1 MKSRFTSAPEAVM
14 GRAKAQLDSAAAGDD
29 QAQVE
34 QPKTQTLGAA
44 GKLAETIQRM
54 PIIGQ
59 KRLDPNRIRIR
70 SGFER
75 DEAEYHDKE
84 FEELRASIAA
94 SRGNDDP
101 VDVRIL
107 QGVPGFDAELLAGT
121 RRLRACRD
129 LKLDVLANVRDC
141 DDREADRLHENENKA
156 RKNKSPYSR
165 GLQYAAMMGSG
176 RYKTISELS
185 ENIGT
190 RVQEISEML
199 AIIEKAPPG
208 MWGRVVDPG
217 NLKTTNLRQLTAA
230 YAKPAFA
237 KSLEGHERLT
247 LPELLVLANRAITP
261 PPRQTATRDTAQTR
275 LGKLRKDFV
284 VLLPAGISEEVAK
297 GATEAAKKFIEAN
310 KG

>member
-1 MKSRFTSAPEAVM
+1 MKSRFTSASESVM
-14 GRAKAQLDSAAAGDD
+14 GKATEQLAALSSGDQQD
-29 QAQVE
+29 RDE
-34 QPKTQTLGAA
+34 QPKTQTKGAA

-59 KRLDPNRIRIR
+59 KRLDPSRVRIR

-75 DEAEYHDKE
+75 AEAEYHDKE
-84 FEELRASIAA
+84 FDELRNSIAA

-101 VDVRIL
+101 VDVRL
-107 QGVPGFDAELLAGT
+107 LPGVPGFDAELLAGT

-129 LKLDVLANVRDC
+129 LKLDLLANIRDC
-141 DDREADRLHENENKA
+141 DDHEADRLHENENKA

-165 GLQYAAMMGSG
+165 GLQYAAMMQSG

-199 AIIEKAPPG
+199 AIIEKAPDG
-208 MWGRVVDPG
+208 MWGRVADPG

-237 KSLEGHERLT
+237 KSLAEHDKLT
-247 LPELLVLANRAITP
+247 LAELLVLANKALVQ
-261 PPRQTATRDTAQTR
+261 PRPTTSRDTAQTR

-284 VLLPAGISEEVAK
+284 VLLPAGITEEVAK
-297 GATEAAKKFIEAN
+297 GATEAAKKFIESN

>member
-1 MKSRFTSAPEAVM
+1 MKSRFTSASEAVM
-14 GRAKAQLDSAAAGDD
+14 GKATEQLAALSNSDQQGGD
-29 QAQVE
+29 E
-34 QPKTQTLGAA
+34 IPKTQTKGAA

-59 KRLDPNRIRIR
+59 KRLDPSRVRIR

-75 DEAEYHDKE
+75 AEAEYHDKE
-84 FEELRASIAA
+84 FSELRDSISA

-101 VDVRIL
+101 VDVRLL

-129 LKLDVLANVRDC
+129 LKLDLLANIRDC

-199 AIIEKAPPG
+199 AIIEKAPAG
-208 MWGRVVDPG
+208 MWGRVADPG

-261 PPRQTATRDTAQTR
+261 PPQTTTRDTAQTR